1 MARLFKNN
9 SMEAANAIIEVN
21 NLYHYFG
28 KKKIL
33 EKLNLAIPKGS
44 FVFLTGST
52 GSGKSTFLKILH
64 AELAPTAGLVR
75 VENFVIG
82 PKNKPKIHLFRR
94 CVQMIYQDFEILDD
108 YSVKQNIE
116 IPLRCMGISKKNR
129 QKRIEVLLK
138 VLELEEVKDTPSIF
152 LSGGEKQR
160 VAIARAISTSPKILL
175 ADEPTG
181 NLDKRMAKR
190 IMKILSHFNRHGTTI
205 IVATHSIELKSLV
218 ENPIHL
224 TISDST
230 IQEIK

>member
-1 MARLFKNN
+1 MVRP
-9 SMEAANAIIEVN
+9 SPIIEVN

-33 EKLNLAIPKGS
+33 ENINLSIPHGA
-44 FVFLTGST
+44 FVFLTGRT

-64 AELAPTAGLVR
+64 AELTPTAGLVK
-75 VENFVIG
+75 VENFIIS

-94 CVQMIYQDFEILDD
+94 CVQMIYQNFELLDD
-108 YSVKQNIE
+108 YSVQENIE
-116 IPLRCMGISKKNR
+116 IPLRCMGISKKKR
-129 QKRIEVLLK
+129 QKRIDVLLK
-138 VLELEEVKDTPSIF
+138 VLELVAVKDCPTIS

-190 IMKILSHFNRHGTTI
+190 IMKILSHFNKHGTTI
-205 IVATHSIELKSLV
+205 IVATHSIELKNLV
-218 ENPIHL
+218 QNPIHFN
-224 TISDST
+224 INDST